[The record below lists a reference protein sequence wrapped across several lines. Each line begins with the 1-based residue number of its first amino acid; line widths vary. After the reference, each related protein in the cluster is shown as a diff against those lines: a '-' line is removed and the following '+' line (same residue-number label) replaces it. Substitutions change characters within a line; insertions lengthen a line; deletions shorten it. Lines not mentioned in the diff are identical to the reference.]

1 MLIYFV
7 HTDGCMPVFILHTLV
22 QNVDDSLHTCTLRVK
37 GNALLPVRWMAPE
50 SILYGKFTVETDVW
64 AYGVLLWEIFTFG
77 QHPYSGLS
85 NEEVRLQCL
94 DCAF

>member
-1 MLIYFV
+1 MAACPYSFCIPLFKMLICIAM
-7 HTDGCMPVFILHTLV
+7 HT
-22 QNVDDSLHTCTLRVK
+22 TLRVK

-85 NEEVRLQCL
+85 NEEVKLQCL